1 MGLSQSA
8 GARVRHGI
16 ALAFAVAIALA
27 TVAAPKPLGAQ
38 AGGRA
43 RVLIVSGVAGEPQYA
58 DAFFKQA
65 TSMMDALKTRFGV
78 PDADIVYLAETPARD
93 AARIKGAST
102 KENIERELAALGE
115 RSKAGDVLFVMLIGH
130 GSGDDASPRFN
141 VPGPDI
147 SAADL
152 ARVLDG
158 VHGPIV
164 AVVNAASASGGFIAM
179 LSGPNRVV
187 ATATKS
193 GMERNQTR
201 FATYF
206 VQAYASDVAD
216 ADKDGRVSVL
226 EAFDYAR
233 REVARAYE
241 SENHLLT
248 EHAQLDDNGDRKGT
262 AAPDAKSGDGGLARR
277 VFLGGTAG
285 SVAAAARAASSDPRV
300 AALEREKDSI
310 EARIDALRRQ
320 KAGMD
325 STAYQKS
332 LETLLI
338 QLAEKNKAIRDAAG
352 GRP

>member
-8 GARVRHGI
+8 GSGVSVGMLRT
-16 ALAFAVAIALA
+16 LAAVA
-27 TVAAPKPLGAQ
+27 TAAALGAPNVSQ
-38 AGGRA
+38 AQSGGRA

-58 DAFFKQA
+58 DAFHTQA

-78 PDADIVYLAETPARD
+78 PDSDIVYLAETPSRD

-102 KENIERELAALGE
+102 KENIERELAALGA
-115 RSKAGDVLFVMLIGH
+115 RSKGGDVLFVMLIGH
-130 GSGDDASPRFN
+130 GSGDDAAPRFN

-147 SAADL
+147 GASDF
-152 ARVLDG
+152 ARVLDD
-158 VHGPIV
+158 VRGPVV
-164 AVVNAASASGGFIAM
+164 AFVNAASASGGFVAM
-179 LSGPNRVV
+179 LSGPNRVI

-193 GMERNQTR
+193 AMEKNQTR

-206 VQAYASDVAD
+206 AQAYTADVAD

-233 REVARAYE
+233 REVVRAYE

-262 AAPDAKSGDGGLARR
+262 AAPDAKTSDGGLARR

-285 SVAAAARAASSDPRV
+285 SVAAVARASSDPRV

-310 EARIDALRRQ
+310 ETQIDALRRQ

-325 STAYQKS
+325 STVYQKS